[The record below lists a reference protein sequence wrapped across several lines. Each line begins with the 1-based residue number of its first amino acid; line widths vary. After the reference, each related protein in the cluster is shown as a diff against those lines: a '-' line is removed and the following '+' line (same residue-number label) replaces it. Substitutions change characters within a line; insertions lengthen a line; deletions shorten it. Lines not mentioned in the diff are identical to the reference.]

1 MNSISPNMVLTLSDT
16 LFECQTT
23 SISYSANIQ
32 GTLDQI
38 PPISNQR
45 GGAFNI

>member
-38 PPISNQR
+38 PPISNPR